1 MQSLN
6 IMENLK
12 NTATQLLDQAKEI
25 FKTFINKTRLPS
37 LVSLIFKPTIA
48 EALKDAPVAS
58 ENWVRLGLEKT
69 WKYFALLI
77 VVLLVYFFKN
87 SLQFVIEIVAQVGI
101 VAVFGVAGYWIYKQ
115 IK

>member
-1 MQSLN
+1 METIKTAFITILN
-6 IMENLK
+6 Q
-12 NTATQLLDQAKEI
+12 TKEI
-25 FKTFINKTRLPS
+25 FKNFINKTRLPS
-37 LVSLIFKPTIA
+37 LVDLIFKPTLA